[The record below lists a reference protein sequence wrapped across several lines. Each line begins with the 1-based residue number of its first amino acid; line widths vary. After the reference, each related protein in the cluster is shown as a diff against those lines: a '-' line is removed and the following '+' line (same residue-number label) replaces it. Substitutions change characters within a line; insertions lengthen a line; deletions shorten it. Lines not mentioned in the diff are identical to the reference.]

1 MLSLKKLCARYNVKG
16 RQAEDKYLQLK
27 HGTTTKGKNE
37 EEDHAYQTTC
47 LHIKLDISNFSLE
60 VCRVCCYAV
69 IEGRKEG

>member
-1 MLSLKKLCARYNVKG
+1 MCARYNVKG

-27 HGTTTKGKNE
+27 HGITGMN

-47 LHIKLDISNFSLE
+47 LHIKLDISKFSIE

-69 IEGRKEG
+69 IEGRKEGEMERKK